1 MIGGLGIWELI
12 LIFGILVLLF
22 GARKLP
28 EIGRG
33 LGEGI
38 RSFKDALN
46 GNTNDENKDIKVVNP
61 NVKEIEAGT
70 EKKVLEAKEKEKTTV

>member
-1 MIGGLGIWELI
+1 MLPNIGIWELLVILLIVI
-12 LIFGILVLLF
+12 LIF

-38 RSFKDALN
+38 ANFKKSI
-46 GNTNDENKDIKVVNP
+46 KD
-61 NVKEIEAGT
+61 GS
-70 EKKVLEAKEKEKTTV
+70 KKDDTSSAPPAKEK